1 MNITFMI
8 GNGFDLNLGLETAY
22 RHFLKHYLSHTDG
35 DSPRVSYFKQKIS
48 QDWENWSDVELALG
62 QITKDYTGDDAA
74 IAFMECYDDI
84 FDKLAEYLTNEE
96 KRLDEGA
103 LDALGKAMAYGLK
116 NWQEGFRP
124 QRKREIDSHIQ
135 NFSGGFTYNFIIFN
149 YTRTTDKA
157 LSSIEGKT
165 LGRRQHG
172 NTLYENAIGKYI
184 HVHGYTDKDMILG
197 VNDESQIANM
207 KIFEKH
213 SPFEADRLIKPTANL
228 MFENGTD
235 SLAHAILQK
244 SDLVYI
250 YGMSLGMTDQI
261 WWERIEKVLS
271 QKSDMQVIIYSYDA
285 PSDALHYH
293 RFLQHEDRIR
303 SKICDYFD
311 ASNLELGER
320 VHVTSNNIFSKLTNI
335 VPKRIKETKQINENN
350 SLSI

>member
-8 GNGFDLNLGLETAY
+8 GNGFDLNLGLKTAY

-74 IAFMECYDDI
+74 QAFMECYDDI

-96 KRLDEGA
+96 TRFDECT
-103 LDALGKAMAYGLK
+103 LDALDKAMVYAFE
-116 NWQEGFRP
+116 NWREGFRP

-157 LSSIEGKT
+157 LLSIEKKV
-165 LGRRQHG
+165 LGRRQYG
-172 NTLYENAIGKYI
+172 NTTYDNAIGKYI

-197 VNDESQIANM
+197 VNDESQIANLR
-207 KIFEKH
+207 IFENY

-235 SLAHAILQK
+235 DLAHAILQK
-244 SDLVYI
+244 SDFVYI
-250 YGMSLGMTDQI
+250 YGMSLGTTDQI
-261 WWERIEKVLS
+261 WWERIEKIMC
-271 QKSDMQVIIYSYDA
+271 KKPGMQVIIYSHDA
-285 PSDALHYH
+285 PKDALHYYK
-293 RFLQHEDRIR
+293 FLQHEDRVR
-303 SKICDYFD
+303 GKICGYFD

-320 VHVTSNNIFSKLTNI
+320 VHVTSYDIFSKLTNI
-335 VPKRIKETKQINENN
+335 VPKCAKETEPINEN
-350 SLSI
+350 SPLSI